1 MVPKMDGV
9 LFSGQSI
16 YKWMR
21 TGGCSISGNH
31 HICMYIYIY
40 PSGKYIQKPMENHH
54 FLMDKSTINHY
65 IYIHVCGIAPLAASY
80 VWHIWYHSHHRPA
93 PFILT
98 TSWQVLLHH
107 TDEAIESYLLHL
119 QEKHPKLDV
128 ESLMREKT
136 QLNDEKSNDGGFS
149 WIINRSLDCLKCGKR
164 FPID

>member
-1 MVPKMDGV
+1 MAFYFRDNPSINVPPYLCV
-9 LFSGQSI
+9 
-16 YKWMR
+16 
-21 TGGCSISGNH
+21 H
-31 HICMYIYIY
+31 IYIY
-40 PSGKYIQKPMENHH
+40 TPLVNIQKPMENHH
-54 FLMDKSTINHY
+54 FFMDKSTINHY
-65 IYIHVCGIAPLAASY
+65 IYIHLCGIAPLAASY

-128 ESLMREKT
+128 ESLMRGKK